1 MPFFAIAMSGKILNL
16 RNLLAIRFPQAP
28 MLVGTRL
35 VTGLA
40 SFDQP
45 IGGGLPKG
53 AITELISP
61 RTSAGS
67 ASLIHAFIHRAYR
80 DNYFVALIDGRDS
93 FDPCGLD
100 NVLLRHLLW
109 VRCSTASEAIKA
121 ADLLLRD
128 GNFPLVIVDL
138 VLNSP
143 EELRKISQTN
153 WYRLQRLVE
162 LIPAACLVLTRYEMV
177 GSAQLKLVLE
187 NSWNLKTFEMQDAVS
202 QLRIVVKRSHGRDI
216 ALRCVAAA
224 TAARRPYLT
233 GAH

>member
-1 MPFFAIAMSGKILNL
+1 MAATAKIIDL
-16 RNLLAIRFPQAP
+16 RKLLAERFPHPA
-28 MLVGTRL
+28 VTATTRL
-35 VTGLA
+35 VTGLP
-40 SFDQP
+40 FLDQP
-45 IGGGLPKG
+45 TGGGLPRG
-53 AITELISP
+53 AINELISP

-67 ASLIHAFIHRAYR
+67 ASLTNALIHGVNR